1 MRSSAAAFAWEFG
14 WPRRWIPVALF
25 VYLAVLGLLKPVFL
39 APGTR
44 LDFGDGFVAFGT
56 VPFFFTFIYFI
67 AVFSFG
73 LNGDLAAR
81 PSIYPARLFTLPVSS
96 AELARWPMVYGF
108 AAMAILWAI
117 AKTLARFAVG
127 LDLPA
132 AWPGLML
139 AVVLAW
145 TQVFMWM
152 PYGFRGLRVVLAVAV
167 LISLDTLVILAI
179 NYEVSETALIAFLAP
194 QLPLAYACACLVVAR
209 ARRGVVPD
217 WSVFSRA
224 SGRAGARPL
233 PPFRSLG
240 AAQLWFEWRRNGTSL
255 PMLVAMVLPF
265 ELALPFIT
273 GYGSRTFI
281 FELLLF
287 VLVTPIVMAG
297 FAGATVSKANPFG
310 REVYGVTPF
319 TATRPITSAGLIS
332 AKLTMAMLSTLATWL
347 LVSIAVAIGFTWSG
361 ADSVVI
367 DWARWLTNTVGAP
380 RAFAATLV
388 AAGFLIT
395 ATWMMLVQGLYV
407 GLTGRE
413 WIVKTIGFVGLVIVM
428 AIGPIY
434 EWVSETAEVQ
444 AWLWDNWRYFP
455 AILVVLKMTAAV
467 VIARRLSRSGLLSD
481 RVLVL
486 GAAGWAATVFVLYGV
501 FVWWADTPMLPRYL
515 FLLIAILAV
524 PLARISAAPLA
535 LSWNR
540 HR

>member
-1 MRSSAAAFAWEFG
+1 LWVIASIIVR
-14 WPRRWIPVALF
+14 WP
-25 VYLAVLGLLKPVFL
+25 LGLE
-39 APGTR
+39 
-44 LDFGDGFVAFGT
+44 
-56 VPFFFTFIYFI
+56 
-67 AVFSFG
+67 
-73 LNGDLAAR
+73 
-81 PSIYPARLFTLPVSS
+81 LPIV
-96 AELARWPMVYGF
+96 
-108 AAMAILWAI
+108 
-117 AKTLARFAVG
+117 
-127 LDLPA
+127 
-132 AWPGLML
+132 WPGLL
-139 AVVLAW
+139 LSVVLAW

-217 WSVFSRA
+217 WSVLSRA
-224 SGRAGARPL
+224 RGRAGARPL

-255 PMLVAMVLPF
+255 PMLMAMVLPF